1 MRGFSKVLVTGGAGF
16 IGSHLVDKLISRGY
30 SVVVLDNFHSEE
42 MESFREVLGRASFE
56 VIEGD
61 IRDRKAVREA
71 MDGVDAVVHLAALID
86 VEESVN
92 NPLETH
98 DVNVNGTLNVLNEA
112 VRSGVRKLLFA
123 SSTAVYGEGNP
134 LPLEEEHSLNP
145 ISPYAASKVSAEYY
159 CKAFNSCYGLST
171 VVLRFFNVYG
181 LGQKN
186 GAYNGVI
193 TRFLQNALK
202 GEPLIVYGDGKQT
215 RDFILVDDVVE
226 ATLLALENANSK
238 GETFNVCTG
247 KPTAVNE
254 LVQIVKEVLKRDL
267 KVIYDKPRKGDI
279 KNNYGDPSKAEEI
292 LGFKAKLSLREGL
305 ERLRNSYSNFCSST

>member
-1 MRGFSKVLVTGGAGF
+1 MGGFSKVLVTGGAGF

-30 SVVVLDNFHSEE
+30 SVVVLDNFHSGE
-42 MESFREVLGRASFE
+42 MESFCEVLGRESFE

-86 VEESVN
+86 VKESVSG
-92 NPLETH
+92 PFETH

-112 VRSGVRKLLFA
+112 VRSDVRKFLFA

-134 LPLEEEHSLNP
+134 LPLEEEHLLNP

-159 CKAFNSCYGLST
+159 CRAFNNCYGLST

-186 GAYNGVI
+186 GAYSGVI

-292 LGFKAKLSLREGL
+292 LGFKAKISLREGL
-305 ERLRNSYSNFCSST
+305 ERLGNSYSNFCSST

>member
-1 MRGFSKVLVTGGAGF
+1 MRGLSKVLVTGGAGF

-30 SVVVLDNFHSEE
+30 SVVVLDNFHSGE
-42 MESFREVLGRASFE
+42 MESFRKILGRESFE

-134 LPLEEEHSLNP
+134 LPLREEHSLNP

-159 CKAFNSCYGLST
+159 CKAFNNCYGLST

-181 LGQKN
+181 LGQKHSS
-186 GAYNGVI
+186 YSGVI
-193 TRFLQNALK
+193 SKFLQNALN
-202 GEPLIVYGDGKQT
+202 GEPLILYGDGEQA
-215 RDFILVDDVVE
+215 RDFIYVDDVVE
-226 ATLLALENANSK
+226 ATVLALENGDSK

-254 LVQIVKEVLKRDL
+254 LVQIVKEVVKRDL

-279 KNNYGDPSKAEEI
+279 KNNYGDPSKTEEI
-292 LGFKAKLSLREGL
+292 LGFKAKISLREGL